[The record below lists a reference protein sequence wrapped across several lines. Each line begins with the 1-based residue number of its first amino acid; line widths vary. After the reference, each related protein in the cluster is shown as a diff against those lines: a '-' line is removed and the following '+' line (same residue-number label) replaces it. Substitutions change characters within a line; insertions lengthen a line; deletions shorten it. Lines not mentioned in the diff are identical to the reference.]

1 VLELRDLRVR
11 YGTHEAVAGLDLV
24 VDGSVALLGA
34 NGAGKTSVLRAIS
47 GLAPAT
53 GSIAFDGRELR
64 GRPAEQISR
73 AGVLHVPEG
82 RRIVPTLDVHENL
95 LLGELARAGRAPIW
109 TVDEVYDLF
118 PLLTRLR
125 DRAGYALSGGE
136 QQMVAVGRA
145 LVGAP
150 RVLLLDEPS
159 LGLAPSVARVVFD
172 VLAVAAETIPVLLV
186 EQNHDLASGL
196 CPRAVVLAH
205 GEVTLEGP
213 TAALGRAEL
222 MQAYLG
228 RSVGA
233 A

>member
-1 VLELRDLRVR
+1 MLELRDLRVR

-34 NGAGKTSVLRAIS
+34 NGAGKTSVLRAVS

-53 GSIAFDGRELR
+53 GSVVFDGRQLL
-64 GRPAEQISR
+64 GRAPEAIAR

-82 RRIVPTLDVHENL
+82 RRVVPTLDVHENL
-95 LLGELARAGRAPIW
+95 LLGELARAGRDPLW
-109 TVDEVYDLF
+109 TVADVYDLF

-125 DRAGYALSGGE
+125 DRPGYALSGGE

-159 LGLAPSVARVVFD
+159 LGLAPSVAQVVFD

-186 EQNHDLASGL
+186 EQNHDLAAGL

-205 GEVTLEGP
+205 GDVTLAGP
-213 TAALGRAEL
+213 TAGLGRAEL
-222 MQAYLG
+222 MAAYLG
-228 RSVGA
+228 RAPV
-233 A
+233 